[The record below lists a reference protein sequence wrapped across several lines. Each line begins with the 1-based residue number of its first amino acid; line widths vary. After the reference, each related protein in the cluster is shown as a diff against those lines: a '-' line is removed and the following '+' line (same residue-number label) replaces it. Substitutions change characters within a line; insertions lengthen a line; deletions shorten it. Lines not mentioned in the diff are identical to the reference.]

1 MEKKRKEIV
10 GDRDEEGQTYNLA
23 SDEHIDQMIHN
34 LETEKYQAEAD
45 EIKTRQAVPAAQPKS
60 KPEPKSTKPLWAKTE
75 KMVTEEEQREQEDL
89 IEFAYELDYE
99 KYVEDMEVR
108 QALAL
113 IKDRVIEMRDAKSK
127 PVAPALDEIQRH
139 DYD

>member
-1 MEKKRKEIV
+1 
-10 GDRDEEGQTYNLA
+10 
-23 SDEHIDQMIHN
+23 
-34 LETEKYQAEAD
+34 
-45 EIKTRQAVPAAQPKS
+45 
-60 KPEPKSTKPLWAKTE
+60 
-75 KMVTEEEQREQEDL
+75 MVTEEEQREQEDL

-99 KYVEDMEVR
+99 KYVEDMEVK